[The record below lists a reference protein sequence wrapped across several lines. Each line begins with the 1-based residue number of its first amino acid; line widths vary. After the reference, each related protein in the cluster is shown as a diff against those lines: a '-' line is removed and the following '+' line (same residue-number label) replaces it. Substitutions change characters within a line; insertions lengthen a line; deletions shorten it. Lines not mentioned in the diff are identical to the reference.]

1 MAFLITRLPLIR
13 SPVSQFSDVYP
24 TDWAY
29 QALAGLVE
37 TYGCVAGYPNGTF
50 RGNRAMTRYEA
61 AAILNACLDRVT
73 EVTDELRRL
82 MAEFESELAILKGR
96 VDGLEAKVGELEA
109 TQFSTTTK
117 LKGYTAWT
125 LGAVDSTNPA
135 TNNVGQALTANY
147 DLRLALKTS
156 FTGEDMLTTVLRAGN
171 FGDGDGNATSAF
183 GGGLSFL
190 ETGYEGGNGTGS
202 VNVGRLFYT
211 FPVGDDLTVTAG
223 PVVRTD
229 DPGMYAG
236 YATYYPADLMLDFFT
251 YGGAWSTN
259 QLGGTGS
266 GLGAVYSIGD
276 SGFSVSGNYV
286 ATNGNQ
292 SNGGILTNESTFT
305 SSWQLFYDGEFGDG
319 NFLAQLGYAVNRGI
333 GFTMA
338 GPAGIPNSTNWSA
351 AAAWKPADSG
361 IMPSIST
368 GYSVSNDT
376 DDADDLSAWY
386 VGVEWSDAFIAGN
399 SLGTAIGVTPNAT
412 ADGDTSTLWELF
424 YSMPVTDNITITPA
438 IFTISDN
445 GGTDD
450 AFGGVVKTTFKF

>member
-1 MAFLITRLPLIR
+1 
-13 SPVSQFSDVYP
+13 
-24 TDWAY
+24 
-29 QALAGLVE
+29 
-37 TYGCVAGYPNGTF
+37 
-50 RGNRAMTRYEA
+50 MTRFEA
-61 AAILNACLDRVT
+61 AALLNACLDRVT

-82 MAEFESELAILKGR
+82 MAEFETELAILKGR

-117 LKGYTAWT
+117 LKGYTAWVA
-125 LGAVDSTNPA
+125 GAVDNKTA
-135 TNNVGQALTANY
+135 NNNSEEALTLNY

-171 FGDGDGNATSAF
+171 FGSGNAVEQF
-183 GGGLSFL
+183 GGGLSFM
-190 ETGYEGGNGTGS
+190 ETAYEGGNGAGS
-202 VNVGRLFYT
+202 LNIGRLFYT

-229 DPGMYAG
+229 DAGMYAG
-236 YATYYPADLMLDFFT
+236 YATFYPADLMLDFFT

-266 GLGAVYSIGD
+266 GIGAVYTIGD

-286 ATNGNQ
+286 ARNGEE
-292 SNGGILTNESTFT
+292 SGAGILTDESNFT
-305 SSWQLFYDGEFGDG
+305 SSWQLFYDGELFDG
-319 NFLAQLGYAVNRGI
+319 SFLAQFGYAVNRGV

-338 GPAGIPNSTNWSA
+338 VDTDITDSSNYSL

-361 IMPSIST
+361 LMPSISGGWSKTDAQT
-368 GYSVSNDT
+368 GTNEFD
-376 DDADDLSAWY
+376 AWY
-386 VGVEWSDAFIAGN
+386 VGLEWSDAFFAGN
-399 SLGTAIGVTPNAT
+399 SLGTAIGVSPNSPT
-412 ADGDTSTLWELF
+412 DGDTSTLWELF

-445 GGTDD
+445 AGAAADVD
-450 AFGGVVKTTFKF
+450 QFGGVVKTTFKF